1 MSSIHHTK
9 GIVLRTVKY
18 GETSLVVSMYT
29 EMFGLQQYMVNGV
42 RTNKKNP
49 SLHSAQLQPGNLL
62 DMVVYHNDRQTLQ
75 RIKESKQLIQH
86 ETEVSNI
93 TRNAI
98 LLFMLELLQNC
109 LKQPDAHA
117 DLFYFLEDVLS
128 ELYKSSESQ
137 LANLPLFYIIHLSH
151 FFGFRIMDNFS
162 HANQYLD
169 LHEGQFV
176 SSNPSHQLVIQPPLS
191 EKVAQLLRA
200 MQIAELGEIK
210 LNRNQ
215 RNQLMDDLLQFYAM
229 HIHPFSKLKSLAI
242 IRTVLEE

>member
-18 GETSLVVSMYT
+18 GETSLVVSVFT
-29 EMFGLQQYMVNGV
+29 ETFGLQQYMVNGV

-49 SLHSAQLQPGNLL
+49 TFHAAQLQPGSLL
-62 DMVVYHNDRQTLQ
+62 DMVVYHNERQTLQ
-75 RIKESKQLIQH
+75 RIKEVKQLIQH
-86 ETEVSNI
+86 EENTSHI

-117 DLFYFLEDVLS
+117 DLFYFLEDIVTGLYAS
-128 ELYKSSESQ
+128 EAHQ

-151 FFGFRIMDNFS
+151 FFGFRLMDNYS
-162 HANQYLD
+162 HANQFLD

-176 SSNPSHQLVIQPPLS
+176 SVNPSHALVVQPPLS

-200 MQIAELGEIK
+200 MQIEELGEIRMNK
-210 LNRNQ
+210 HQ
-215 RNQLMDDLLQFYAM
+215 RNQLMDDLLQFYDM
-229 HIHPFSKLKSLAI
+229 HIHPFFKLKSLSV